1 MVSVKSKYG
10 NGSLTSSIF
19 SEVII
24 WDMGSKVNKPL
35 GEVEVVTSLLFMVG
49 DIADFKI

>member
-1 MVSVKSKYG
+1 MVSAKSKYR
-10 NGSLTSSIF
+10 NCQLTYVIF